1 MARIRCIVGIPD
13 VGEIY
18 DATVKSIMPYG
29 AFVEFLPGK
38 EGLLHISE
46 VDWKRLESLDGI
58 FKEGDLVKVKYIGTD
73 PKNGKAK
80 LSRKATMPK
89 PESTEEKKA

>member
-1 MARIRCIVGIPD
+1 
-13 VGEIY
+13 
-18 DATVKSIMPYG
+18 MPYG
-29 AFVEFLPGK
+29 AFVEFMPGK

-46 VDWKRLESLDGI
+46 VDWKRLDSLEGI
-58 FKEGDLVKVKYIGTD
+58 LKEGQVISVKYIGTD

-89 PESTEEKKA
+89 PEAAE

>member
-1 MARIRCIVGIPD
+1 
-13 VGEIY
+13 
-18 DATVKSIMPYG
+18 MPYG